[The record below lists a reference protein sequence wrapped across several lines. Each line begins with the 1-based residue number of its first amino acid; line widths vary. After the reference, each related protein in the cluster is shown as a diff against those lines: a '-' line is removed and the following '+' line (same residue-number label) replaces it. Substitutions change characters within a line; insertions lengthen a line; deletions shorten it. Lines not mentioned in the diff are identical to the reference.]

1 MRAWLDKPRARAI
14 DVRKELAGG
23 GGLYDWSPLGDQGM
37 SELIAM
43 VPETMGVLEAAGR
56 VSRYEETA
64 PSRCS
69 KRGQWV
75 PPLLA
80 LQEAFERPTVPKE
93 TAEIRGEKVLPHAK
107 CAADDAAGAA
117 EKKKRLAAPP
127 APGRTPPRRR
137 SAS

>member
-1 MRAWLDKPRARAI
+1 
-14 DVRKELAGG
+14 
-23 GGLYDWSPLGDQGM
+23 
-37 SELIAM
+37 
-43 VPETMGVLEAAGR
+43 MGALV
-56 VSRYEETA
+56 
-64 PSRCS
+64 
-69 KRGQWV
+69 
-75 PPLLA
+75 LA